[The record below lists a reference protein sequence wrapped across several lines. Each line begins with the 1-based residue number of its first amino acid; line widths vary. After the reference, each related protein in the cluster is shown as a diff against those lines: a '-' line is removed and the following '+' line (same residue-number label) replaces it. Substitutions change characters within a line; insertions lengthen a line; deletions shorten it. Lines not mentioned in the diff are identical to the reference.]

1 MKLLKNKKAFTLI
14 EIMVSMAL
22 SAIISTTII
31 YVLKAG
37 MDSWEYGHGQA
48 VCQFSSEMA
57 VDRIVEGDYFFDGL
71 RESLEIT
78 KAGASEI
85 HFIPWYVQK
94 LERVTPGIKYELE
107 VPLLQG
113 ASVPVGEV
121 YNEKTREFE
130 FKQINYFIESKGGE
144 KKEFIRFDI
153 VKTYPKARII
163 YYPDVA
169 KKSNTI
175 MQIYFNPKKEG
186 VYRKYLGVEKP
197 LFRGAQNII
206 GFKLRYF
213 DNSNNNLDMS
223 KIDFS
228 KTLTTPVTAV
238 EVEVTTESG
247 SETYTLRSFVN
258 IRKKGIAGTGI
269 YLTENAEVL
278 IPKSDEVKIL
288 TITNF
293 GGITERSTAEIL
305 IESKDPIT
313 QTYLVKLFFD
323 NINGMEFLTSYEIHY
338 PRGEVVLTKEVN
350 RPAYHGM
357 NLLSVDSTGHYDY
370 DDDDNVEDFV
380 IFNGKDVVLKVVKMD
395 IGGMNLFVR

>member
-85 HFIPWYVQK
+85 
-94 LERVTPGIKYELE
+94 
-107 VPLLQG
+107 
-113 ASVPVGEV
+113 PVGEV